1 MKNLT
6 YLLGFSS
13 LIFLGFFPSCKNDT
27 QKIGDYRNDLSAESK
42 ATITKEIMD
51 VTDSLA
57 ATLCRMD
64 FNKAIEFY
72 DSSAEYKSAENGALF
87 PNRDSLYNSM
97 KNIKSVSESFNFQ
110 WKQRFILP
118 LSLNAASMVGNF
130 SFKADLKNGNVFEG
144 EPMMAGTFVRKN
156 SKWVLIH
163 GNESSKLMSE
173 DK

>member
-6 YLLGFSS
+6 FLLGFFS
-13 LIFLGFFPSCKNDT
+13 ITFLGFFTSCKNDT

-57 ATLCRMD
+57 ATLCRLD
-64 FNKAIEFY
+64 FDKAIEFY

-87 PNRDSLYNSM
+87 PNRDSLYNNM
-97 KNIKSVSESFNFQ
+97 KNIKAASESFRFE

-130 SFKADLKNGNVFEG
+130 SFKANLKDGSVFEG
-144 EPMMAGTFVRKN
+144 EPMFAGTFVRVN
-156 SKWVLIH
+156 NKWVLIH
-163 GNESSKLMSE
+163 GNESSKLLSE